1 MRTDP
6 KQSDEN
12 REEAGLEEA
21 LKLWMEIR
29 QVDRKKGW
37 ERLEAEI
44 GRQYGLR
51 RQERRRRLG
60 YFRWLAAAVI
70 LCFGIGG
77 LLWLQS
83 VRKPQTELLA
93 DWDKQPRLILE
104 NGEQILL
111 GGEQEVKPEEEN
123 RNFVIDRRKKNIV
136 YTNRQGGE
144 QKKWQY
150 NTLEVPRGAEYE
162 LILADGTHVWLNADT
177 RLRYPTCFNT
187 DERRVYLEGEAYFQ
201 VTKDTA
207 HPFRVES
214 EAQVVEVLG
223 TQFNVYAYGH
233 EERTYTTLVE

>member
-83 VRKPQTELLA
+83 VRKPQTQLLA
-93 DWDKQPRLILE
+93 DWDKQPRLILS
-104 NGEQILL
+104 
-111 GGEQEVKPEEEN
+111 
-123 RNFVIDRRKKNIV
+123 
-136 YTNRQGGE
+136 
-144 QKKWQY
+144 
-150 NTLEVPRGAEYE
+150 
-162 LILADGTHVWLNADT
+162 LIHN
-177 RLRYPTCFNT
+177 
-187 DERRVYLEGEAYFQ
+187 
-201 VTKDTA
+201 
-207 HPFRVES
+207 
-214 EAQVVEVLG
+214 
-223 TQFNVYAYGH
+223 
-233 EERTYTTLVE
+233 

>member
-1 MRTDP
+1 M
-6 KQSDEN
+6 
-12 REEAGLEEA
+12 
-21 LKLWMEIR
+21 
-29 QVDRKKGW
+29 
-37 ERLEAEI
+37 EAEI

-77 LLWLQS
+77 LLWLQA

-136 YTNRQGGE
+136 YTTGREENKKNGSTIPWKFPGG
-144 QKKWQY
+144 
-150 NTLEVPRGAEYE
+150 
-162 LILADGTHVWLNADT
+162 LNM
-177 RLRYPTCFNT
+177 N
-187 DERRVYLEGEAYFQ
+187 
-201 VTKDTA
+201 
-207 HPFRVES
+207 
-214 EAQVVEVLG
+214 
-223 TQFNVYAYGH
+223 
-233 EERTYTTLVE
+233 

>member
-6 KQSDEN
+6 KRSD
-12 REEAGLEEA
+12 REPGRSRTGRSFEV
-21 LKLWMEIR
+21 
-29 QVDRKKGW
+29 VDGDPSGRSKK
-37 ERLEAEI
+37 
-44 GRQYGLR
+44 
-51 RQERRRRLG
+51 RLG
-60 YFRWLAAAVI
+60 AVGGRNRPAIRITPTGKASSFRLLSVAGSALRVT

-111 GGEQEVKPEEEN
+111 GGEQEVKPEEGT

-150 NTLEVPRGAEYE
+150 NTLEVPRGAEY
-162 LILADGTHVWLNADT
+162 VN
-177 RLRYPTCFNT
+177 
-187 DERRVYLEGEAYFQ
+187 
-201 VTKDTA
+201 
-207 HPFRVES
+207 
-214 EAQVVEVLG
+214 
-223 TQFNVYAYGH
+223 
-233 EERTYTTLVE
+233 

>member
-12 REEAGLEEA
+12 REEAELEEA

-144 QKKWQY
+144 TKKMAVQY
-150 NTLEVPRGAEYE
+150 PGSSP
-162 LILADGTHVWLNADT
+162 G
-177 RLRYPTCFNT
+177 
-187 DERRVYLEGEAYFQ
+187 G
-201 VTKDTA
+201 
-207 HPFRVES
+207 
-214 EAQVVEVLG
+214 
-223 TQFNVYAYGH
+223 
-233 EERTYTTLVE
+233 

>member
-1 MRTDP
+1 M
-6 KQSDEN
+6 
-12 REEAGLEEA
+12 
-21 LKLWMEIR
+21 
-29 QVDRKKGW
+29 
-37 ERLEAEI
+37 
-44 GRQYGLR
+44 
-51 RQERRRRLG
+51 G

-144 QKKWQY
+144 QKNGSTIPWKF
-150 NTLEVPRGAEYE
+150 PG
-162 LILADGTHVWLNADT
+162 GLNM
-177 RLRYPTCFNT
+177 N
-187 DERRVYLEGEAYFQ
+187 
-201 VTKDTA
+201 
-207 HPFRVES
+207 
-214 EAQVVEVLG
+214 
-223 TQFNVYAYGH
+223 
-233 EERTYTTLVE
+233 